1 MKANF
6 ATGNLGGDRRGE
18 SAFKRDRGACAI
30 TLLSC
35 LIAGAFTAATS
46 AADAARSE
54 RVDAQSGWIMVQQG
68 RSAVGAVKFTSATT
82 PLVTSMQ
89 RPPVGCDP
97 AFSRAADPGRAHI
110 FGRCVS

>member
-6 ATGNLGGDRRGE
+6 ATGNL
-18 SAFKRDRGACAI
+18 ADRGGELLSSATKSAVAI

-54 RVDAQSGWIMVQQG
+54 RVDAQSVNRANKGD
-68 RSAVGAVKFTSATT
+68 RLPAPSKFTSATT